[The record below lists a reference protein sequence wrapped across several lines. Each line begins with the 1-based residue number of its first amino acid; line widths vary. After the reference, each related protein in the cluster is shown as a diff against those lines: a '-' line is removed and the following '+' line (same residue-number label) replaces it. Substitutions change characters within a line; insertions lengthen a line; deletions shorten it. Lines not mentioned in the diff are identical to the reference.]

1 MSSLGLPGGSKRN
14 LFLLLSSLALLAPV
28 PLMAHGHSLGAP
40 VEGLLNARLMTS
52 PSNPKMRILVHSA
65 PAVTLRAPLGRELK
79 VRDGSGRILARLR
92 DQERLR
98 LEGERDRLVVV
109 GTGKQR
115 THLAGSHPE
124 LWVSSSSFA
133 SGGPDEGVWL
143 HPRRYRGAIR
153 LLPSGGMVEVIN
165 HIRLETYL
173 TSVVGAEMPADWPI
187 AALQAQ
193 AVAARTYALRH
204 HRGRKGSYDL
214 KATFASQVYKG
225 VESETDATRQ
235 ATRTTRDLVLAY
247 RGKLIDAVFHS
258 SSGGRTAYSG
268 QVWSTQLP
276 YLVSVP
282 DDDSH
287 SPVRR
292 WRKPLDEASLA
303 RAFSEIGGAHNI
315 RIVTTSPSGRV
326 RQAQVIGPGGQLR
339 LSGKELRRRLG
350 LRSTLVTFEPL
361 QPPTAPDPSSGMP
374 RWRADIKPMVARRSV
389 SPFSGEPLTAP
400 PPPGLRAPRRQ
411 PFEPPAPQKAGGL
424 MAIGRGF
431 GHGVGMSQW
440 GAHGLALRGESYRA
454 ILHHYYRG
462 VSIVPYTSLASGRL
476 ALLSLLPAPAS
487 LP

>member
-1 MSSLGLPGGSKRN
+1 MSSRGLPGGSKRN

-40 VEGLLNARLMTS
+40 VERPLNARLMTS
-52 PSNPKMRILVHSA
+52 PNGPKMRILVHSA
-65 PAVTLRAPLGRELK
+65 PAVTLRAPLGRELE
-79 VRDGSGRILARLR
+79 VRDGYGRVLARLR
-92 DQERLR
+92 NQERLR
-98 LEGERDRLVVV
+98 LEVERARLVVV
-109 GTGKQR
+109 GAGEQR

-124 LWVSSSSFA
+124 LWVLSSSSA

-143 HPRRYRGAIR
+143 YPRRYRGAMR

-173 TSVVGAEMPADWPI
+173 PSVVGAEMPAGWPL
-187 AALQAQ
+187 ATLQAQ
-193 AVAARTYALRH
+193 AVAARTYALR

-225 VESETDATRQ
+225 VESETDATRR
-235 ATRTTRDLVLAY
+235 ATRSTRGLVLAY

-268 QVWSTQLP
+268 QVWSIQLP

-287 SPVRR
+287 SPAHR
-292 WRKPLDEASLA
+292 WRKPLDEATLA
-303 RAFSEIGGAHNI
+303 RAFSEIGGAHDI
-315 RIVTTSPSGRV
+315 RITATSPSGRV

-361 QPPTAPDPSSGMP
+361 KLPTAPDPSLGMP
-374 RWRADIKPMVARRSV
+374 RWRAGIQPMAASRST
-389 SPFSGEPLTAP
+389 SPFSGESLTAP
-400 PPPGLRAPRRQ
+400 PPPGLQPPGRQ
-411 PFEPPAPQKAGGL
+411 TFESPAPQRAGGL

-440 GAHGLALRGESYRA
+440 GAHGLALRGEGYRA
-454 ILHHYYRG
+454 ILRHYYRG
-462 VSIVPYTSLASGRL
+462 VSIVSHASLASGRL
-476 ALLSLLPAPAS
+476 ARLSPLPAPAS